1 MYYEDSKNIGS
12 FEDALRSVTLGT
24 YSLQELKDDPD
35 KASTQL
41 LLNSGIVVLIAISI
55 MIFRCFQHRLINKWN
70 KDFYFPE
77 SYTVMVS
84 NIPKEATPEDIKNAF
99 TEK

>member
-1 MYYEDSKNIGS
+1 MIILYIILIVLVVIPCSFLYYEDSKNIGS

-55 MIFRCFQHRLINKWN
+55 MIFRCFQHRLINK
-70 KDFYFPE
+70 
-77 SYTVMVS
+77 
-84 NIPKEATPEDIKNAF
+84 
-99 TEK
+99 